1 MAISRVSG
9 SGGCDMTVGKW
20 ALGVCM
26 ALAAGPVL
34 AAQPSEAQ
42 VRELMQVM
50 DVPGQFTA
58 MNNQMAA
65 MMSQQLPCV
74 EASFWQTYIDKDG
87 QEQLTK
93 AMIPAYQHHFTADE
107 VQGLIKFYKSPLG
120 QKLVAQMPA
129 TMAEAAQAGQQWG
142 RQRTSDMFS
151 QLQKQGKLDAQGRCP
166 GTAGSDNGGEAVPA
180 PEPQGGGSSH

>member
-1 MAISRVSG
+1 
-9 SGGCDMTVGKW
+9 MTVGKW
-20 ALGVCM
+20 ALGVCV
-26 ALAAGPVL
+26 ALAAGPLL

-50 DVPGQFTA
+50 DVPGQFTV

-74 EASFWQTYIDKDG
+74 PASYWQAYIDKNG
-87 QEQLTK
+87 VEQLTA

-107 VQGLIKFYKSPLG
+107 VDGLIKFYKSSLG
-120 QKLVAQMPA
+120 QKLVTQMPA

-142 RQRTSDMFS
+142 RQRTTDMFS
-151 QLQKQGKLDAQGRCP
+151 ALQKEGKLDAQGRCP
-166 GTAGSDNGGEAVPA
+166 GTSSDSGAIPPSPA
-180 PEPQGGGSSH
+180 PGGGSGQ

>member
-1 MAISRVSG
+1 
-9 SGGCDMTVGKW
+9 MTVRNW
-20 ALGVCM
+20 ALGVFM
-26 ALAAGPVL
+26 TLAAGPVL

-50 DVPGQFTA
+50 DVPGQFTV
-58 MNNQMAA
+58 MNNQMGA

-74 EASFWQTYIDKDG
+74 PASYWQTYIDKNGVD
-87 QEQLTK
+87 QLTK

-107 VQGLIKFYKSPLG
+107 VEGLIKFYKSTLG

-142 RQRTSDMFS
+142 RQRTADMFS
-151 QLQKQGKLDAQGRCP
+151 ELQKEGKLDAQGRCP
-166 GTAGSDNGGEAVPA
+166 GTADSDSGAMPPSAA
-180 PEPQGGGSSH
+180 PGGGSGK

>member
-1 MAISRVSG
+1 
-9 SGGCDMTVGKW
+9 MTVGKW
-20 ALGVCM
+20 VLGTCL
-26 ALAAGPVL
+26 ALAAGPLL
-34 AAQPSEAQ
+34 AAQPTEAQ

-50 DVPGQFTA
+50 DVPGQFTV
-58 MNNQMAA
+58 MNNQMGA

-74 EASFWQTYIDKDG
+74 PATYWQTYIDKDG
-87 QEQLTK
+87 VEQLTK

-107 VQGLIKFYKSPLG
+107 VEGLIKFYKSPLG

-151 QLQKQGKLDAQGRCP
+151 DLQKTGKLDAQGRCP
-166 GTAGSDNGGEAVPA
+166 GTGSDSGGAPSTPA
-180 PEPQGGGSSH
+180 PGSGSGQ

>member
-1 MAISRVSG
+1 
-9 SGGCDMTVGKW
+9 MTMGKW
-20 ALGVCM
+20 LMAVGACM
-26 ALAAGPVL
+26 VLATGSALAAE
-34 AAQPSEAQ
+34 PSEAQ

-58 MNNQMAA
+58 MNKQMAA

-74 EASFWQTYIDKDG
+74 PATYWETYIDKNG
-87 QEQLTK
+87 QEQLVK
-93 AMIPAYQHHFTADE
+93 AMIPAYQHHFSADE
-107 VQGLIKFYKSPLG
+107 VAGLIKFYRSPLG

-151 QLQKQGKLDAQGRCP
+151 DLQKKGTLDAQGRCP
-166 GTAGSDNGGEAVPA
+166 GTAGSDSPA
-180 PEPQGGGSSH
+180 PAGSSGGPQQP

>member
-1 MAISRVSG
+1 
-9 SGGCDMTVGKW
+9 MTVGKW
-20 ALGVCM
+20 VLGVCV
-26 ALAAGPVL
+26 ALAVAPVL

-50 DVPGQFTA
+50 NVPGQFTV

-74 EASFWQTYIDKDG
+74 DASYWQSYIDKDG

-93 AMIPAYQHHFTADE
+93 AMIPAYQHHFTSDE
-107 VQGLIKFYKSPLG
+107 VDSLIKFYKSSLG

-151 QLQKQGKLDAQGRCP
+151 TLQKQGKLDAQGRCP
-166 GTAGSDNGGEAVPA
+166 GTAGADNGGAMQPSPA
-180 PEPQGGGSSH
+180 PGGGSGQ

>member
-1 MAISRVSG
+1 MSA
-9 SGGCDMTVGKW
+9 GKW
-20 ALGVCM
+20 VLGLGVCL
-26 ALAAGPVL
+26 ALAGVPAM

-42 VRELMQVM
+42 VRQLMQVM
-50 DVPGQFTA
+50 DVPGQFTV

-74 EASFWQTYIDKDG
+74 PASYWQTYIDKNG
-87 QEQLTK
+87 VAQLET

-107 VQGLIKFYKSPLG
+107 VDGLIKFYKSTLG

-151 QLQKQGKLDAQGRCP
+151 ELQKQGKLDAQGRCP
-166 GTAGSDNGGEAVPA
+166 ATSSDGGSAQPSPAPGAGSG
-180 PEPQGGGSSH
+180 Q

>member
-1 MAISRVSG
+1 
-9 SGGCDMTVGKW
+9 MTVGKW
-20 ALGVCM
+20 AWGVCL

-58 MNNQMAA
+58 MNNQMGA

-74 EASFWQTYIDKDG
+74 PASYWQTYIDKNGVD
-87 QEQLTK
+87 QLTK

-107 VQGLIKFYKSPLG
+107 VEGLIKFYKTTLG
-120 QKLVAQMPA
+120 QKLVSQMPA

-151 QLQKQGKLDAQGRCP
+151 ELQKQGKLDAQGRCP
-166 GTAGSDNGGEAVPA
+166 GTGADSGAMPPSPA
-180 PEPQGGGSSH
+180 PGSGSGQ

>member
-1 MAISRVSG
+1 
-9 SGGCDMTVGKW
+9 MTAGKW
-20 ALGVCM
+20 ILGVCM
-26 ALAAGPVL
+26 ALAAAPVL

-50 DVPGQFTA
+50 DVPGQFTV

-74 EASFWQTYIDKDG
+74 EASFWQTYIDKNG

-93 AMIPAYQHHFTADE
+93 AMIPAYQHHFSADE
-107 VQGLIKFYKSPLG
+107 VEGLIKFYKSPLG
-120 QKLVAQMPA
+120 QKLVTQMPA

-151 QLQKQGKLDAQGRCP
+151 TLQKQGKLDAQGRCP
-166 GTAGSDNGGEAVPA
+166 GTAGGDSGGAQPA
-180 PEPQGGGSSH
+180 APVQDGGSSR

>member
-1 MAISRVSG
+1 
-9 SGGCDMTVGKW
+9 MTVGKW
-20 ALGVCM
+20 ALGVGMCL
-26 ALAAGPVL
+26 ALAAGPAL

-50 DVPGQFTA
+50 DVPGQFIA
-58 MNNQMAA
+58 MNNKMAA
-65 MMSQQLPCV
+65 MMSEQLPCV

-107 VQGLIKFYKSPLG
+107 VEGLIKFYKSSLG
-120 QKLVAQMPA
+120 QKLVIQMPA

-142 RQRTSDMFS
+142 RQRTSDMFAE
-151 QLQKQGKLDAQGRCP
+151 LQKQGKLDAQGRCP
-166 GTAGSDNGGEAVPA
+166 GTAGDDSSGDAMPA
-180 PEPQGGGSSH
+180 PQSPAGGTGH